1 MACDEVRPLL
11 SAYLDG
17 ELDREHRQLVEQH
30 LSVCEICSAEYQ
42 KLEQLVEVTNEMR
55 FKEPAK
61 EVWDNYWSRVYNR
74 LERATGWTIFI
85 AGIVAWIAWGTYKFL
100 TDPTIESVK
109 KVVIAA
115 PIIGVVVLLI
125 SVIRERAYKSKFD
138 RYSKEVKR

>member
-61 EVWDNYWSRVYNR
+61 EVWDDYWSRVYNR
-74 LERATGWTIFI
+74 LERSAGWMIFVLGLI
-85 AGIVAWIAWGTYKFL
+85 VWVAWGVYCFVK
-100 TDPTIESVK
+100 DPTMQAVE
-109 KVVIAA
+109 KVIVAA
-115 PIIGVVVLLI
+115 PIIGILILLI
-125 SVIRERAYKSKFD
+125 SVIRERVHKSRFD
-138 RYSKEVKR
+138 KYSREVKR

>member
-1 MACDEVRPLL
+1 MQCDEVKTLL
-11 SAYLDG
+11 SGYLDG
-17 ELDREHRQLVEQH
+17 ELDESQRKLVGQH
-30 LSVCEICSAEYQ
+30 LETCEVCRSEYE
-42 KLEQLVEVTNEMR
+42 KLRKLVEVTSEMR